1 MHSRSSSLY
10 HHGKKLLLSS
20 SSLPSSSLN
29 VILGSNIAH
38 SRNSI
43 STIKQNEY
51 KLLVLNNYQNTC
63 ARFYADEAA
72 EEEEEDEETK
82 LRRKLESLPKPK
94 IDPLLIPRRRRGIT
108 LESFLKNIGKGC
120 EEHIDKF
127 KSWEDLFTSKT
138 LKLKAKEIPV
148 AQRRWILKWLERY
161 RKGEVPG
168 FPQTYLK

>member
-1 MHSRSSSLY
+1 MQSRSSSLY
-10 HHGKKLLLSS
+10 HHGKKLFLLSS
-20 SSLPSSSLN
+20 SPVLSSN
-29 VILGSNIAH
+29 VILGNNMVH
-38 SRNSI
+38 SRNSLAA
-43 STIKQNEY
+43 IKQNEY
-51 KLLVLNNYQNTC
+51 KLLLLNNHQQQQH
-63 ARFYADEAA
+63 RFYADEAA
-72 EEEEEDEETK
+72 EEEEDEETK
-82 LRRKLESLPKPK
+82 LRRQLENLPKPK

-108 LESFLKNIGKGC
+108 MESFLKNIGKGC

-127 KSWEDLFTSKT
+127 KSWEDLFTSKS